1 VVFYQEPNYG
11 GAALRV
17 KIGPE
22 DYRKNINNLHILPES
37 FGDNIA
43 SVKIEAWASSG
54 EFTEVVFEDEFG
66 GYIFKSEWAWIDPEG
81 GGMWEEGQGYL
92 RMQAESGHDLNRR
105 TNFNA
110 PRLVVATKGDFAIET
125 AVKVSNDLVDHGG
138 LLVWRAENSFLRLE
152 KTSINHEFKG
162 DVIFSSHRWGS
173 NLVGRVGELQQ
184 AYKVYMRIERRGNQ
198 FTGLASSD
206 GINWQ
211 SCGTTVIGMGEP
223 VEVGLFAVAPGENTL
238 PTVTRFDYF
247 RLFRREADVSRY
259 TPIQRKEMAARAD
272 TKRLIALRSWKS

>member
-54 EFTEVVFEDEFG
+54 EFTEVVFEDEFS
-66 GYIFKSEWAWIDPEG
+66 GYTLKPQWVWIDPEG
-81 GGMWEEGQGYL
+81 GGQWEEGQGYL
-92 RMQAESGHDLNRR
+92 RMQAESGQDLNIREAK
-105 TNFNA
+105 FKA
-110 PRLVVATKGDFAIET
+110 PRLVVATTGDFAIET
-125 AVKVSNDLVDHGG
+125 SIKVSNDLIDHGG
-138 LLVWRAENSFLRLE
+138 LLVWRTKHSFLRLE
-152 KTSINHEFKG
+152 KTSMNHEFKS
-162 DVIFSSHRWGS
+162 DVVFISQRGT
-173 NLVGRVGELQQ
+173 NLVGRVRGLQR
-184 AYKVYMRIERRGNQ
+184 ADRVYMRIERRGNQ

-206 GINWQ
+206 GIDWR

-223 VEVGLFAVAPGENTL
+223 VEVGLFAIAPGENTP

-247 RLFRREADVSRY
+247 RLFRRKADVSRY
-259 TPIQRKEMAARAD
+259 SPIQRKEMAARAD
-272 TKRLIALRSWKS
+272 MKRLTALRSWRG